1 MSTESVNWPDLDP
14 EEVDIA
20 ELDFSLYA
28 NGSDLNSAV
37 PTVLAVRGTDPTPEL
52 ALVGSLTISGFKAF
66 QRVRGRVSG
75 VHYKLRVRG
84 VFADG
89 REKVLVGSWL
99 CQAK

>member
-1 MSTESVNWPDLDP
+1 MSTEFVQWPDLDP
-14 EEVDIA
+14 EEIDIA

-28 NGSDLNSAV
+28 NGSPLNSAV
-37 PTVLAVRGTDPTPEL
+37 ATVVALRGTDATPEL
-52 ALVGSLTISGFKAF
+52 ALVGSITLSGYKAF

-89 REKVLVGSWL
+89 REKVLAGSWL